1 MSTLIGS
8 FGYLTALVINAIST
22 GPEFIN
28 YITASVNTTS
38 YRTKST
44 LFTSYILVVTCLWCL
59 ILVPPNYDLVAYI
72 VNAITILILFISW
85 CFKGPLPTCSPT

>member
-22 GPEFIN
+22 GPEFSN

-59 ILVPPNYDLVAYI
+59 ILVPPNYTLVAYI
-72 VNAITILILFISW
+72 LNAITILILFIAW
-85 CFKGPLPTCSPT
+85 YFKGPPPTCSPT

>member
-8 FGYLTALVINAIST
+8 FCYLTALVINAIST

-28 YITASVNTTS
+28 YITASVHTTS
-38 YRTKST
+38 DRTKSI
-44 LFTSYILVVTCLWCL
+44 LFISYILVVTCLWCL
-59 ILVPPNYDLVAYI
+59 ILVPPNYNLVAYI

-85 CFKGPLPTCSPT
+85 CFKGQLPTCPPT